1 MLQVIATFLQQFKR
15 MEEFRMCTVEAQAAT
30 EDLREEM
37 ETVICNFNSRHE
49 KVTSDQFKNVDHLIY
64 LCFVNS

>member
-1 MLQVIATFLQQFKR
+1 

-37 ETVICNFNSRHE
+37 ETVICNFNCRHE
-49 KVTSDQFKNVDHLIY
+49 KVIFDQFKNLDHLNIF
-64 LCFVNS
+64 L